1 MKNLKEKFQKWTG
14 QNSEK
19 KPTVQPDLRSWLVH
33 LDRATFYDNGDCF
46 MLVCNDDQEGVVAN
60 ACFQE
65 WLVYETSL
73 GY

>member
-1 MKNLKEKFQKWTG
+1 
-14 QNSEK
+14 
-19 KPTVQPDLRSWLVH
+19 
-33 LDRATFYDNGDCF
+33 